1 MSQKSTQQI
10 LPQGEVGCL
19 LEMQPKFLQF
29 VSLQALSSVF
39 PHNEGDCRKDL
50 DKLPIH
56 FPTPHPR
63 YFSVRQEL
71 LALTRLSTYLSLEHE
86 GHWCIHEHA
95 WIKCK
100 QLNCVSRIEST
111 RRISSASRRKQ
122 PCLAISLLNFC
133 LLHGPWP
140 DVHRQRIDPN
150 NLIRHCWK

>member
-100 QLNCVSRIEST
+100 QLNCVSRIES
-111 RRISSASRRKQ
+111 RQSCLKSDLPLIFQQRVESAVLPGENSPAWR
-122 PCLAISLLNFC
+122 SHF
-133 LLHGPWP
+133 
-140 DVHRQRIDPN
+140 
-150 NLIRHCWK
+150 